1 MFMKNILSSLIFTC
15 IAFVSFSQDSL
26 KVITYKPVAKS
37 FTAEVN
43 FNPFSS
49 SPISINYLRFRTFVT
64 ERQAFRMGFSIGLR
78 NQKAIENVTQSSFEI
93 SLRPGYE
100 WHFVGTERLSPY
112 VGLDADLTI
121 KSSSFSD
128 DRDAATRGSVRS
140 ISGAWDT
147 NGTERGFTRFGAN
160 FLIGADY
167 YLIKHLYL
175 GLEIG
180 YGFQVS
186 NSADISVTPFS
197 GSSPQPN
204 KGGSTFQLGS
214 NFNSSLRL
222 GFVF

>member
-1 MFMKNILSSLIFTC
+1 
-15 IAFVSFSQDSL
+15 
-26 KVITYKPVAKS
+26 
-37 FTAEVN
+37 
-43 FNPFSS
+43 
-49 SPISINYLRFRTFVT
+49 
-64 ERQAFRMGFSIGLR
+64 
-78 NQKAIENVTQSSFEI
+78 
-93 SLRPGYE
+93 
-100 WHFVGTERLSPY
+100 
-112 VGLDADLTI
+112 
-121 KSSSFSD
+121 
-128 DRDAATRGSVRS
+128 
-140 ISGAWDT
+140 
-147 NGTERGFTRFGAN
+147 
-160 FLIGADY
+160 LIGADY